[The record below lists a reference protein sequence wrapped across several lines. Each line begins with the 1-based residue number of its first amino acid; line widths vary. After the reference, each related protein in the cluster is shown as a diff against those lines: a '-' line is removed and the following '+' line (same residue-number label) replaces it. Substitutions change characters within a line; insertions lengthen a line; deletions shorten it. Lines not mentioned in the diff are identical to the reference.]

1 MTVKL
6 VILKSG
12 EDLICDMSEM
22 VTETEKVVGYFLKKP
37 CVVKIKDFVHKR
49 DEVEE
54 NEEQNAK
61 FNIVFYP
68 WIPLSSSDVVT
79 IPSDWV
85 VTYVDPIP
93 KLLNMYKNQV
103 LEYKNNDQSIT
114 TGEQSDSDIED

>member
-22 VTETEKVVGYFLKKP
+22 VTENEKVVGYYLKKP
-37 CVVKIKDFVHKR
+37 CVVKIKDFVHKKE
-49 DEVEE
+49 EVEE
-54 NEEQNAK
+54 KDEQNAK

-68 WIPLSSSDVVT
+68 WIPLSSSDVVP
-79 IPSDWV
+79 IPADWV

-93 KLLNMYKNQV
+93 KLLNMYTNQV
-103 LEYKNNDQSIT
+103 LEYKNNDQST
-114 TGEQSDSDIED
+114 TTVEQSDSDIDD

>member
-22 VTETEKVVGYFLKKP
+22 VTENEKVVGYFLKKP
-37 CVVKIKDFVHKR
+37 CVVKIKDFVHKKE
-49 DEVEE
+49 EVEE
-54 NEEQNAK
+54 KDEQNAK

-79 IPSDWV
+79 IPADWV

-93 KLLNMYKNQV
+93 KLLNMYTNQV
-103 LEYKNNDQSIT
+103 LEYKNNDQST
-114 TGEQSDSDIED
+114 TTIEQSDSDIED

>member
-1 MTVKL
+1 MTIKL

-22 VTETEKVVGYFLKKP
+22 VTENEKVVGYFLKKP

-54 NEEQNAK
+54 NDEQNAK

-68 WIPLSSSDVVT
+68 WIPLTSSDIIT
-79 IPSDWV
+79 IPVDWV

-93 KLLNMYKNQV
+93 KLLNMYVDQV
-103 LEYKNNDQSIT
+103 LEYVNDDQST
-114 TGEQSDSDIED
+114 TTIKQSDSDIED

>member
-1 MTVKL
+1 MTIKL

-22 VTETEKVVGYFLKKP
+22 VTENEKVVGYFLKKP

-54 NEEQNAK
+54 NDEQNAK

-68 WIPLSSSDVVT
+68 WIPLTSSDIIT
-79 IPSDWV
+79 IPVDWV

-93 KLLNMYKNQV
+93 KLLNMYVDQV
-103 LEYKNNDQSIT
+103 LEYVNDDQSTATIK
-114 TGEQSDSDIED
+114 QSDSDIED